1 MGKKL
6 SAKYQKMVQNI
17 YITNILSFV
26 YCAVAAFAVLVICTR
41 SSFLY
46 PFNNWDDVN
55 SYFSM
60 GKGIFN
66 GVVPYR
72 DLFDQ
77 KGFYLYFIYGLA
89 YLMSHTTLHGVF
101 IIELIS
107 ASIDTFIIIRIYKL
121 YMRKELAYIF
131 APLTL
136 MLMFSTYSF
145 YWGGSAEEFMLP
157 YMLGAIYLALEYF
170 KYGYPDEISY
180 IKVLICGI
188 LAGFVL
194 NIKFNSLGLF
204 AGWMLMIILADILI
218 GIRRDE
224 LLIMVGKA
232 FLKGLT
238 YIGGMILA
246 TIPWIIYLAIHSAVD
261 DYFRVYIYLNVFVY
275 QEQNPLPVKLYNMC
289 KIIYNKLLDNK
300 IVLFMII
307 LGFAFFIL
315 RALLNALNNKADKNY
330 IIRMLNHESRDDIAN
345 TALECLSLVVM
356 ASILLM
362 GIFIGG
368 VELPYYIT
376 PITSFTCVGFIALG
390 IILEIQLTDIE
401 LGSVLPTA
409 LCVISLVI
417 SVVYVYFMSGNVHFM
432 RYSKSDLV
440 QYQFAQIIKDSG
452 VENPTLLN
460 VGCLDCGLY
469 TTTGIVPTVYYF
481 QTQTIKLSNISEI
494 QEQAI
499 VNGEVDFIVSRDY
512 IPDVAEEN
520 YELVGEMEQNTDY
533 YEFTYYLLQKK
544 AAD

>member
-1 MGKKL
+1 
-6 SAKYQKMVQNI
+6 
-17 YITNILSFV
+17 
-26 YCAVAAFAVLVICTR
+26 
-41 SSFLY
+41 
-46 PFNNWDDVN
+46 
-55 SYFSM
+55 M

-107 ASIDTFIIIRIYKL
+107 AAVDTYIIIRIYRL

-131 APLTL
+131 APFTI

-180 IKVLICGI
+180 IKVLICGV

-194 NIKFNSLGLF
+194 NSKFNSLGLF
-204 AGWMLMIILADILI
+204 AGWMLMIIAADILI
-218 GIRRDE
+218 GIGRDE
-224 LLIMVGKA
+224 VLIMLGRAV
-232 FLKGLT
+232 LKGLT

-246 TIPWIIYLAIHSAVD
+246 TIPWIIYMLIHSAID

-275 QEQNPLPVKLYNMC
+275 QEKNPLPVKLYNMC

-307 LGFAFFIL
+307 VGFSFFVL
-315 RALLNALNNKADKNY
+315 RAILNALNNKADKNY
-330 IIRMLNHESRDDIAN
+330 IIRMLNHESRDDRAN
-345 TALECLSLVVM
+345 TTLECISLIVM
-356 ASILLM
+356 ASLLLI
-362 GIFIGG
+362 GIFIGE

-376 PITSFTCVGFIALG
+376 PITAFTCVGFIAAG
-390 IILEIQLTDIE
+390 IVLERYLTDID
-401 LGSVLPTA
+401 LGSVLTSI
-409 LCVISLVI
+409 LCIVSIVF
-417 SVVYVYFMSGNVHFM
+417 SVVFVYFMSGNVHFM

-499 VNGEVDFIVSRDY
+499 ADGEVDFIVSRDY

-520 YELVGEMEQNTDY
+520 YELVGEMYQNTDY

-544 AAD
+544 ATE